1 MASPK
6 ASKNKKTNKVN
17 TPVIPKVEKI
27 EEIKEEPKKE
37 AQSYLVPIAFL
48 REPIDKDIP
57 VADLFYHKYS
67 NSFSLQVSAPQ
78 HMAAV
83 EDIVEGDIS
92 IEEDSG
98 SIKMVSK
105 SENPVS
111 WIINLKNSKEFSGH
125 PFIAGEAQEIY
136 EA

>member
-1 MASPK
+1 MAGPK

-17 TPVIPKVEKI
+17 TSVTPKVEKI

-48 REPIDKDIP
+48 REPMDKNIP

-78 HMAAV
+78 HMAAI

-92 IEEDSG
+92 IEESG
-98 SIKMVSK
+98 GVKMISR
-105 SENPVS
+105 SESPVS
-111 WIINLKNSKEFSGH
+111 WIIGLKDSREFSGH